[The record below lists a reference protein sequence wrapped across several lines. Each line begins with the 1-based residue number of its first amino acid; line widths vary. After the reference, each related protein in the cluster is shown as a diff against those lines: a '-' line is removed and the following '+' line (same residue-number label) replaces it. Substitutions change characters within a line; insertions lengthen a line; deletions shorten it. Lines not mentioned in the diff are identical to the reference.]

1 MRMNLRKINQLI
13 REAWQRGQRE
23 ALHGAG
29 KSSCY
34 SWSYQAARD
43 FFPDIDPQVAARVA
57 QGKARLHWDD
67 QKREVIVVSTGAPD
81 TEQEVDEVSETPI
94 AAHVHL
100 SLQRPDG
107 RLSEITT
114 ALNGVTQDML
124 EAAEDLL
131 QTLITGERPPPK
143 GLYDL
148 CASAFGM
155 PRDEAK
161 ERLLAAAY
169 GQGKAAF
176 DVRKQRS

>member
-23 ALHGAG
+23 ALRGAG

-43 FFPDIDPQVAARVA
+43 FFPDIDPLVAARVA
-57 QGKARLHWDD
+57 QGKARLHWDA
-67 QKREVIVVSTGAPD
+67 QKREVIVADTGAAD
-81 TEQEVDEVSETPI
+81 TGHEVDVSETPHE
-94 AAHVHL
+94 AHVHL

-107 RLSEITT
+107 SRSEITA

-131 QTLITGERPPPK
+131 QTLTTGERPPPK
-143 GLYDL
+143 GLYEL
-148 CASAFGM
+148 CATAFGL
-155 PRDEAK
+155 PRDEVK
-161 ERLLAAAY
+161 RRLTAAAY
-169 GQGKAAF
+169 GMGKDVF
-176 DVRKQRS
+176 DARKEDA